1 MDMVEVLKMCGNGV
15 IVILFV
21 LFVFWLFGKFGG

>member
-1 MDMVEVLKMCGNGV
+1 MDTVELLKMCGNGV

-21 LFVFWLFGKFGG
+21 LFVFWIFGKIEG